1 MHKWSE
7 RNIVLAAVLLGEHE
21 HISSLCLCR
30 FSAASNQRL
39 IRLNLARLCSIGAAA
54 AQAWPPICSCLF
66 HLQFVFS
73 YQRNFP
79 PALKSH
85 VLIHRSTA
93 SLTKTRCSTVKIKSD
108 KDTPTSRWHCAKR
121 FWVLC
126 DISEV
131 TLVSSLKNMLVRW
144 MTKWAVGVNV
154 SRCCVFS
161 LRPQPIN
168 NYPRDVNTAK
178 INAESR
184 QKKNKPRCSPL
195 TG

>member
-21 HISSLCLCR
+21 RISSLCLCR
-30 FSAASNQRL
+30 FSADSNQRL
-39 IRLNLARLCSIGAAA
+39 IRLNLARSCSIGAAA
-54 AQAWPPICSCLF
+54 AQAWPRICSCLF
-66 HLQFVFS
+66 HLQFGFS

-79 PALKSH
+79 PGLKSH

-93 SLTKTRCSTVKIKSD
+93 SPTKTRRSTVKVKSD
-108 KDTPTSRWHCAKR
+108 KDTLVSRWHRAKR

-131 TLVSSLKNMLVRW
+131 PLISSIKNMLVGW
-144 MTKWAVGVNV
+144 MTKRPAGVSV
-154 SRCCVFS
+154 SRWCVFS

-168 NYPRDVNTAK
+168 NRDVNTPE
-178 INAESR
+178 INAEST
-184 QKKNKPRCSPL
+184 QKKNKPRCGAL